1 MPSFVDWG
9 VGPKIYLYALKK
21 RILLKYICR
30 KVVMP
35 VIELSD

>member
-1 MPSFVDWG
+1 MG
-9 VGPKIYLYALKK
+9 VGLKIYLYPLKK
-21 RILLKYICR
+21 RVLVKYICR